1 MSTLFSVIIITRNRV
16 GIIDNV
22 LNTIRTLDF
31 SHDQFELIIV
41 DNGSTDGTSDKVLE
55 VMQNSKVAL
64 KIINEPVA
72 GMCRARNTGIA
83 AATGLWIAFLDDDAL
98 VPANWLTAY
107 HYAINAFP
115 GAAAFGGPATLDQNL
130 TRPWW
135 WCSKFDVSMSCQ
147 DYGEQTMPY
156 RNNTHPYGLNMVFDK
171 HILREYNGFYTL
183 LDKLVPGLADE
194 TDLFFRLIRDN
205 KLLVYVPAARVVHSV
220 LPDRLY
226 WSAFS
231 KRCVHIGRTFV
242 CLEARHNI
250 RLHRSLVR
258 RLASATLDFLRY
270 QTPAVFLKEFLEWYG
285 YASFDKRLLSQLVT
299 LKDKADG
306 SHT

>member
-16 GIIDNV
+16 GIIGNV

-31 SHDQFELIIV
+31 PHDKFELIIV
-41 DNGSTDGTSDKVLE
+41 DNGSTDGTSDKVRE
-55 VMQNSKVAL
+55 VMQNSNVSL
-64 KIINEPVA
+64 KIIHEPVA

-115 GAAAFGGPATLDQNL
+115 DAAAFGGPATLDQNL

-147 DYGEQTMPY
+147 DYGDQIMPY
-156 RNNTHPYGLNMVFDK
+156 SKYTHPYGLNMVFDRHK
-171 HILREYNGFYTL
+171 LVEYNGFYTA

-205 KLLVYVPAARVVHSV
+205 RLLVYVPAARVVHSV

-242 CLEARHNI
+242 CLEARHKI
-250 RLHRSLVR
+250 RLHRSLAR
-258 RLASATLDFLRY
+258 RLASAMLDFIRY
-270 QTPAVFLKEFLEWYG
+270 PTPVVFLKECLEWYG
-285 YASFDKRLLSQLVT
+285 YASFDKRLLSQIETVT
-299 LKDKADG
+299 DVSDR
-306 SHT
+306 SIT